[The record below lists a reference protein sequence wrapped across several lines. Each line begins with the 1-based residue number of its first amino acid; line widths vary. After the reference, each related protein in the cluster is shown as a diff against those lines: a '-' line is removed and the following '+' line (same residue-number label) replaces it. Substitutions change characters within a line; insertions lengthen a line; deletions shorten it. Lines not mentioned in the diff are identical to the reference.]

1 MAKQPKTNTNA
12 PKVPDAE
19 PVGDPA
25 LFNTDQN
32 AVQGDPDAQTGNPPL
47 SADAEATGV
56 AAPVATSSTD
66 TTASSGA
73 AAGTTSVEL
82 VKPQESAE
90 LTEVTTT
97 DEDQGA
103 SSPEPEAAGSGN
115 TSEGGLSEAAVQSIL
130 SKVLG
135 VDSGP
140 EKRRF
145 ILLRGPVRHNNVRY
159 ERGKLII
166 LTETEHAELHSKQR
180 VSEWDHGEELD

>member
-25 LFNTDQN
+25 LFNTADK
-32 AVQGDPDAQTGNPPL
+32 AAEGGTDAQTGNPPL
-47 SADAEATGV
+47 SADAGATGV
-56 AAPVATSSTD
+56 AAPVAINSTD

-73 AAGTTSVEL
+73 VASTASAEL
-82 VKPQESAE
+82 VKPQE
-90 LTEVTTT
+90 VTQPTT
-97 DEDQGA
+97 VMVIGEDQGN

-115 TSEGGLSEAAVQSIL
+115 SSEGGISETTAQSIL

-135 VDSGP
+135 VETAP

-145 ILLRGPVRHNNVRY
+145 ILLRGPIRHNNIRY
-159 ERGKLII
+159 ERGEELI
-166 LTETEHAELHSKQR
+166 LTEAEYAELHEKQR
-180 VSEWDHGEELD
+180 VSEWEEGWIV

>member
-25 LFNTDQN
+25 LFNTAQN
-32 AVQGDPDAQTGNPPL
+32 SAEGGTDALTGNPPL
-47 SADAEATGV
+47 SADAGATGV
-56 AAPVATSSTD
+56 AASVANSSTD
-66 TTASSGA
+66 TTASSGD

-90 LTEVTTT
+90 LTEVKTT
-97 DEDQGA
+97 DGDQGA
-103 SSPEPEAAGSGN
+103 STPELEAAGSGTN
-115 TSEGGLSEAAVQSIL
+115 SDGGLSEATAQSIL
-130 SKVLG
+130 SRVLG
-135 VDSGP
+135 VETGP

-159 ERGKLII
+159 ERGKPIV
-166 LTETEHAELHSKQR
+166 LTETEHDELHKKQH
-180 VSEWDHGEELD
+180 VSEWQYGEELD

>member
-25 LFNTDQN
+25 LFNTAQN

-47 SADAEATGV
+47 SSDAEATGV

-66 TTASSGA
+66 TTESSGA

-82 VKPQESAE
+82 VKPQE
-90 LTEVTTT
+90 VTQPTT
-97 DEDQGA
+97 VMVTGEDKGA
-103 SSPEPEAAGSGN
+103 SSPEPEAAGSGT
-115 TSEGGLSEAAVQSIL
+115 TSEGGISEATAQSIL
-130 SKVLG
+130 TKVLG
-135 VDSGP
+135 VETAP
-140 EKRRF
+140 EKREF

-159 ERGKLII
+159 ENGKPMV
-166 LTETEHAELHSKQR
+166 LTETEHAELHKTSR
-180 VSEWDHGEELD
+180 VDEWDEGKVLG